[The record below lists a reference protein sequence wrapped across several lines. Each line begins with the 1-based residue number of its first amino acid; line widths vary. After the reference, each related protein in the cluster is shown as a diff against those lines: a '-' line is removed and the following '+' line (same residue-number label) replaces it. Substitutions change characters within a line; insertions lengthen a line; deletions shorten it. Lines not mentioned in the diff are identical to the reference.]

1 MRSVLD
7 QATDHT
13 RRALREL
20 ETACRMLEDEGA
32 PPVGDWIDA
41 ARVATQGAMRVLEA
55 YRATAASRRRRAGT
69 R

>member
-20 ETACRMLEDEGA
+20 ETAWRLLDDDGA
-32 PPVGDWIDA
+32 PPVGEWVDA
-41 ARVATQGAMRVLEA
+41 ARVATQGAVRVLEA
-55 YRATAASRRRRAGT
+55 YRATAASRRRRTGT